1 MTRKTSRVNP
11 IRNYREGS
19 PRERAYDRR
28 NALIALAAQPV
39 VVGAIL
45 LIFRCDLRTAL
56 LGLSA
61 VDFGVLALVA
71 IPVAAMLMRND
82 AATGLAAIGGVTT
95 VNVDAV
101 SLAMQRTFDCE
112 PQRAEREGQVLL
124 ACKTLHSNLSYGE
137 WIVASVTR
145 QQDQLVTVEAFSWNT
160 SPTVTFGIN
169 RRISG
174 DSRLPFR
181 SMTPTRSR
189 VKARHACSTA
199 GWRPTCCLVRRRLA
213 PCGIPRQETSDPDRE
228 PTSNGTQPI
237 RRAVGSG
244 R

>member
-1 MTRKTSRVNP
+1 MTRKISRVNP

-56 LGLSA
+56 LGLGA

-95 VNVDAV
+95 VGVDAV
-101 SLAMQRTFDCE
+101 SLAMQRTLDCE
-112 PQRAEREGQVLL
+112 PQRTDRDGQVLL
-124 ACKTLHSNLSYGE
+124 ACKTSRSNLSYGE
-137 WIVASVTR
+137 WIVMSVTR
-145 QQDQLVTVEAFSWNT
+145 RQDQLVTVEALSWNT

-169 RRISG
+169 RRN
-174 DSRLPFR
+174 L
-181 SMTPTRSR
+181 
-189 VKARHACSTA
+189 
-199 GWRPTCCLVRRRLA
+199 RRLA
-213 PCGIPRQETSDPDRE
+213 GAVSLDDTHTLARQNATRVLD
-228 PTSNGTQPI
+228 
-237 RRAVGSG
+237 AWVGSG
-244 R
+244 LLSHDKTPRPVWHSATRDL